1 VEIYL
6 MALPTDK
13 DAMRLAL
20 YENRELG
27 KNNTVQD
34 ADAKTNLL
42 LKILGD
48 MEQNAKIGQSTRLA
62 ESLFGSGRNT
72 GLPMSR
78 VAQAPFFVLRGAA
91 MPAVLGEMGYLTE
104 PEDRRLLNDPA
115 FMDRLLRSL
124 VSGMS
129 AYLKTLAR

>member
-1 VEIYL
+1 

-20 YENRELG
+20 VENRELG
-27 KNNTVQD
+27 NNNTVQD

-48 MEQNAKIGQSTRLA
+48 MEQNAKISQSTSLA
-62 ESLFGSGRNT
+62 ESLFNTGRSL

-91 MPAVLGEMGYLTE
+91 MPAVLVEMGYLTE
-104 PEDRRLLNDPA
+104 PEDRRLLNDPV
-115 FMDRLLRSL
+115 FVDRLMRSL

-129 AYLKTLAR
+129 SYLKTLSR

>member
-1 VEIYL
+1 
-6 MALPTDK
+6 MF
-13 DAMRLAL
+13 
-20 YENRELG
+20 ENRELG
-27 KNNTVQD
+27 RNNEVQN

-48 MEQNAKIGQSTRLA
+48 MEQNAKIGQSTSLA
-62 ESLFGSGRNT
+62 ENLFGSGRRA

-91 MPAVLGEMGYLTE
+91 MPAVLIEMGYLTE

-115 FMDRLLRSL
+115 FVDRLMRSL

-129 AYLKTLAR
+129 AYLKTLNR